1 MVGLLWRG
9 ILRQK
14 GITVRGMEFAKWNML
29 PLLFM
34 TASGCAVAL
43 AVVTLAPE

>member
-1 MVGLLWRG
+1 MTGLLWRG

-14 GITVRGMEFAKWNML
+14 GITVTAKEFAMWNML

-34 TASGCAVAL
+34 TTAGCAVAL
-43 AVVTLAPE
+43 AVVTIAPI